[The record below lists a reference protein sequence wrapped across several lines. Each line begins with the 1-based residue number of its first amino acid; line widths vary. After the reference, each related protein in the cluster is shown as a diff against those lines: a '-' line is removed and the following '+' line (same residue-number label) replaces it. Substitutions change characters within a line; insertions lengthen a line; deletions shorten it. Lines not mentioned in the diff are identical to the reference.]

1 MKKAVLYVHGK
12 GGNAGEAEH
21 YKPFFAGCDVVGMD
35 YKSEFPWETK
45 NEILDEYERLTN
57 KYSSVIIVANSIG
70 AYFTMNALQGK
81 SVERA
86 FFISPIVDMER
97 LITDM
102 MSWANVTESELREK
116 QEIITPFGETLSWKY
131 QCYVRENPIVW
142 KVPTDILYAENDN
155 LTAFQT
161 VSDFANRT
169 NASLTVMSG
178 GEHWFHTKEQMN
190 FLDEW
195 LTKALNDSSEDVKCT

>member
-21 YKPFFAGCDVVGMD
+21 YKPFFVGCDVVGMD

-45 NEILDEYERLTN
+45 NEILEEYERLAN

-81 SVERA
+81 AVERA
-86 FFISPIVDMER
+86 FFISPIVNMER

-102 MSWANVTESELREK
+102 MTWANVTESELKIK

-131 QCYVRENPIVW
+131 LCYVRENPIVW
-142 KVPTDILYAENDN
+142 KVPTDILYAENDH

-161 VSDFANRT
+161 VSDFANHT
-169 NASLTVMSG
+169 KASLTVMSG

-195 LTKALNDSSEDVKCT
+195 LTKALNDSLEDVK

>member
-45 NEILDEYERLTN
+45 NEILDEYERLT
-57 KYSSVIIVANSIG
+57 KEYSSVIVVANSIG

-86 FFISPIVDMER
+86 FFISPIVNMEK

-102 MSWANVTESELREK
+102 MSWANVTESELKEK
-116 QEIITPFGETLSWKY
+116 QEIITPCGETLSWKY
-131 QCYVRENPIVW
+131 LCYVRENPIVW
-142 KVPTDILYAENDN
+142 KVPTEILYAENDN

-161 VSDFANRT
+161 VSDFANLT

-178 GEHWFHTKEQMN
+178 GEHWFHTEEQMN

-195 LTKALNDSSEDVKCT
+195 LTKALDDSSEDVK

>member
-1 MKKAVLYVHGK
+1 MKKAVLYLHGK
-12 GGNAGEAEH
+12 GGNADEAEH

-70 AYFTMNALQGK
+70 AYFTMNSLQGK
-81 SVERA
+81 AVERA
-86 FFISPIVDMER
+86 FFISPIVNMEK

-116 QEIITPFGETLSWKY
+116 QEIITSFGETLSWKY
-131 QCYVRENPIVW
+131 LCYVRGNPIVW
-142 KVPTDILYAENDN
+142 KVPTEILYAENDN
-155 LTAFQT
+155 LTVFQT

-178 GEHWFHTKEQMN
+178 GEHWFHTEEQMN

-195 LTKALNDSSEDVKCT
+195 LTKALDDSSEDVK

>member
-21 YKPFFAGCDVVGMD
+21 YKPFFAGCDVVGAD
-35 YKSEFPWETK
+35 YQSEFPWETK
-45 NEILDEYERLTN
+45 NEILSEYESLTN
-57 KYSSVIIVANSIG
+57 KYNSVIIVANSIG

-81 SVERA
+81 AVERA
-86 FFISPIVDMER
+86 FFISPIADMER

-102 MSWANVTESELREK
+102 MSWANVTESELKEK
-116 QEIITPFGETLSWKY
+116 QEIVTPFGETLSWKY
-131 QCYVRENPIVW
+131 LCYVRENPIVW

-169 NASLTVMSG
+169 KASLTVMSG

-195 LTKALNDSSEDVKCT
+195 LTKALNDSLEDVK

>member
-21 YKPFFAGCDVVGMD
+21 YKPFFAGCDVVGAD
-35 YKSEFPWETK
+35 YQSEFPWETK
-45 NEILDEYERLTN
+45 NEILSEYESLTN
-57 KYSSVIIVANSIG
+57 KYNSVIIVANSIG

-81 SVERA
+81 AVERA
-86 FFISPIVDMER
+86 FFISPIADMER

-102 MSWANVTESELREK
+102 MSWANVTESELKEK
-116 QEIITPFGETLSWKY
+116 QEIVTPFGETLSWKY
-131 QCYVRENPIVW
+131 LCYVRDNPIEW

-155 LTAFQT
+155 LTSRET

-169 NASLTVMSG
+169 KASLTVMSG

-190 FLDEW
+190 FLDKW
-195 LTKALNDSSEDVKCT
+195 LTKALNDSLEDVK

>member
-21 YKPFFAGCDVVGMD
+21 YKPFFSGCDVVGAD
-35 YKSEFPWETK
+35 YQSEFPWETK
-45 NEILDEYERLTN
+45 NEILSEYESLTN
-57 KYSSVIIVANSIG
+57 KYNSVIIVANSIG
-70 AYFTMNALQGK
+70 AYFSMNALQGK
-81 SVERA
+81 AVERA
-86 FFISPIVDMER
+86 FFISPIADMER

-102 MSWANVTESELREK
+102 MSWANVTESELKEK
-116 QEIITPFGETLSWKY
+116 QEIVTPFGETLSWKY
-131 QCYVRENPIVW
+131 LCYVRDNPIEW

-155 LTAFQT
+155 LTSREI

-169 NASLTVMSG
+169 KASLTVMSG

-190 FLDEW
+190 FLDKW
-195 LTKALNDSSEDVKCT
+195 LTKALNDSLEDVK

>member
-21 YKPFFAGCDVVGMD
+21 YKLFFAGCDVVGMD

-81 SVERA
+81 AVERA
-86 FFISPIVDMER
+86 FFISPIVNMER

-102 MSWANVTESELREK
+102 MSWANVTESELKEK

-131 QCYVRENPIVW
+131 LCYVRENPIVW
-142 KVPTDILYAENDN
+142 KVPTEILYAENDN

-161 VSDFANRT
+161 VSDFANHT
-169 NASLTVMSG
+169 KASLTVMSG

-195 LTKALNDSSEDVKCT
+195 LTKALNDSLEYVK

>member
-57 KYSSVIIVANSIG
+57 KYSSVIIIANSIG

-86 FFISPIVDMER
+86 FFISPIVNMER

-102 MSWANVTESELREK
+102 MSWANVTESELKERR
-116 QEIITPFGETLSWKY
+116 EIITPFGETLSWKY
-131 QCYVRENPIVW
+131 LCYVRENPIVW
-142 KVPTDILYAENDN
+142 KVPTEILYAENDN

-161 VSDFANRT
+161 VSDFANHT
-169 NASLTVMSG
+169 KASLTVMSG

-195 LTKALNDSSEDVKCT
+195 LTKALNDSLEDIK

>member
-21 YKPFFAGCDVVGMD
+21 YKPFFVGCDVVGMD

-70 AYFTMNALQGK
+70 AYYTMNALQGK

-86 FFISPIVDMER
+86 FFISPIVNMEK

-102 MSWANVTESELREK
+102 MTWANVSEQELSEKREI
-116 QEIITPFGETLSWKY
+116 QTDFGEVLSWEY
-131 QCYVRENPIVW
+131 LCYVRKNPIKW
-142 KVPTDILYAENDN
+142 NIPTFILYGDKDN
-155 LTAFQT
+155 LTSQDT
-161 VSDFANRT
+161 VTEFAKSI
-169 NASLTVMSG
+169 NAELTVMSG
-178 GEHWFHTKEQMN
+178 GEHWFHTDEQMN
-190 FLDEW
+190 FLDKWIKDINRVE
-195 LTKALNDSSEDVKCT
+195 

>member
-21 YKPFFAGCDVVGMD
+21 YKPFFAGCDIVGMD

-81 SVERA
+81 AVERA
-86 FFISPIVDMER
+86 FFISPIVNMER

-102 MSWANVTESELREK
+102 MTWANVTESELKEK

-131 QCYVRENPIVW
+131 LCYVRENPIVW
-142 KVPTDILYAENDN
+142 KVPTEILYAENDN

-161 VSDFANRT
+161 VSDFANLT

-178 GEHWFHTKEQMN
+178 AEHWFHTKEQMN

-195 LTKALNDSSEDVKCT
+195 LTKALNDSLEDVK

>member
-1 MKKAVLYVHGK
+1 MKKAVLYLHGK

-21 YKPFFAGCDVVGMD
+21 YRPFFAGCDVVGMD
-35 YKSEFPWETK
+35 YKSELPWETK
-45 NEILDEYERLTN
+45 NEILDEYERLT
-57 KYSSVIIVANSIG
+57 KEYSSVIVVANSIG

-102 MSWANVTESELREK
+102 MTWANVTESELREK

-131 QCYVRENPIVW
+131 LCYVRENPIVW
-142 KVPTDILYAENDN
+142 KVTTDILYAENDN

-178 GEHWFHTKEQMN
+178 GEHWFHTEEQMN

-195 LTKALNDSSEDVKCT
+195 LINALNDSSEDVK

>member
-21 YKPFFAGCDVVGMD
+21 YKLFFVGCDVVGMD

-57 KYSSVIIVANSIG
+57 KYSSVIIIANSIG

-81 SVERA
+81 AVERA
-86 FFISPIVDMER
+86 FFISPIVNMER

-102 MSWANVTESELREK
+102 MSWANVTESELKEK

-131 QCYVRENPIVW
+131 LCYVRENPIVW

-161 VSDFANRT
+161 VSDFANLT

-178 GEHWFHTKEQMN
+178 GEHWFHTKEQMY

-195 LTKALNDSSEDVKCT
+195 LTKALNDSSEDVK

>member
-1 MKKAVLYVHGK
+1 M
-12 GGNAGEAEH
+12 
-21 YKPFFAGCDVVGMD
+21 GMD
-35 YKSEFPWETK
+35 YKSELPWETK
-45 NEILDEYERLTN
+45 NEILDEYERLT
-57 KYSSVIIVANSIG
+57 KEYSSVIVVANSIG

-116 QEIITPFGETLSWKY
+116 QEIITPFGETLSCKY
-131 QCYVRENPIVW
+131 LCYVRENPIVW
-142 KVPTDILYAENDN
+142 KVPTEILYAENDN

-178 GEHWFHTKEQMN
+178 GEHWFHTEEQMN

>member
-35 YKSEFPWETK
+35 YKSVFPWETK

-57 KYSSVIIVANSIG
+57 KYSSVIIIANSIG

-86 FFISPIVDMER
+86 FFISPIVNMER

-102 MSWANVTESELREK
+102 MTWANVTESELKIK

-131 QCYVRENPIVW
+131 LCYVRENPIVW
-142 KVPTDILYAENDN
+142 KVPTEILYAENDH

-161 VSDFANRT
+161 VLDFANHT
-169 NASLTVMSG
+169 KASLTVMSG

-195 LTKALNDSSEDVKCT
+195 LTKALNDSSEDVK